1 MDFTISASA
10 QQYLADL
17 NQTQAQI
24 NQAETGID
32 WSLAADYILFPN
44 LASYATATYTI
55 TERDNFTGELHL
67 AIAGRIQAQDEP
79 AARVKL
85 SWYPQKALQDE
96 PSPKAI
102 SIV

>member
-1 MDFTISASA
+1 MVRVNSFTAE
-10 QQYLADL
+10 
-17 NQTQAQI
+17 I

-67 AIAGRIQAQDEP
+67 AIGGRIQAQDEP

-85 SWYPQKALQDE
+85 AAILQQALTDRKFNTGRADSEHGDDAQHH
-96 PSPKAI
+96 
-102 SIV
+102 